1 MPPSGHVVR
10 DVCWL
15 EVITHARADRNH
27 PEVICIH
34 CQKIWFSNARM
45 RVIEHLKDCKELP
58 PHLWEQYQSSRLQSQ
73 EKSGSKKH
81 KQSVSWMNRMKNNEA
96 ELLDELLAE
105 FFYETGIALSL
116 VSDFYTRIIAIFL
129 TDIYRLRIHSS
140 RSLSSVFIL
149 PTHLS
154 VLINFH
160 MRFLI
165 NPITSFRAA

>member
-1 MPPSGHVVR
+1 MPPSSHVVR

-58 PHLWEQYQSSRLQSQ
+58 PHLWEQYQSSCLQSQ
-73 EKSGSKKH
+73 EESGSKKR
-81 KQSVSWMNRMKNNEA
+81 KQSVSWMDRMENNEA

-105 FFYETGIALSL
+105 FFYDTGIALSL
-116 VSDFYTRIIAIFL
+116 VSDSYSLITIFL
-129 TDIYRLRIHSS
+129 TDIYRLRIRYS
-140 RSLSSVFIL
+140 RNSLNIFIL
-149 PTHLS
+149 PTYLP
-154 VLINFH
+154 VLINSRMH
-160 MRFLI
+160 FLI
-165 NPITSFRAA
+165 NHIISFRRI